1 MIPSPP
7 WPGAAT
13 EGQHGFT
20 LVEVLAALAVA
31 SLIIVSLNLASTAVR
46 QGVEKT
52 RQSLGSQAA
61 VSAAAGIFQRDA
73 ARIAKLRSAD
83 GAASGGYLFEGSA
96 RQMIYPLSEFEGVSQ
111 GGLYLVRLRAENA
124 EGSTQLIRDRA
135 PLLPGEAIIEDPSW
149 RDAVVLLEGPF
160 DIGFAYRAQR
170 TGGRDWSESWD
181 PANAM
186 PEQIRLTI
194 EDSATGRLRA
204 PVIVQSLL
212 VDAEVECAAA
222 PASCGDAE
230 PKGAA
235 Q

>member
-1 MIPSPP
+1 MITSTQ
-7 WPGAAT
+7 WPAGST

-52 RQSLGSQAA
+52 RQNLGSQAA
-61 VSAAAGIFQRDA
+61 VSAAAGLFQRDA
-73 ARIAKLRSAD
+73 ARIAKLRRAGSAEP
-83 GAASGGYLFEGSA
+83 AGYLFEGSA

-111 GGLYLVRLRAENA
+111 GGLYLVRLRTENDD
-124 EGSTQLIRDRA
+124 GGTQLIRDRA
-135 PLLPGEAIIEDPSW
+135 PLLPGEAAIEDRSW
-149 RDAVVLLEGPF
+149 SDAVVLLEGPF

-170 TGGRDWSESWD
+170 TGQRDWTESWD
-181 PANAM
+181 ATDAM

-212 VDAEVECAAA
+212 VDAEVECAAP
-222 PASCGDAE
+222 PANCGDAKPE
-230 PKGAA
+230 GAA